1 MPDKPL
7 SNYGKG
13 YIHGYDAAVDRIQTF
28 LDDYLQGEDRDSI
41 IEKIKSELAT
51 TVLIELRDYLYLY
64 RQNVVDHAQGVKD
77 ED

>member
-7 SNYGKG
+7 SDYGRG
-13 YIHGYDAAVDRIQTF
+13 YIYGYDAAVDRIQTF

-51 TVLIELRDYLYLY
+51 TVLIELRDYMYLY
-64 RQNVVDHAQGVKD
+64 RQKIVEKAQ
-77 ED
+77 EDKT

>member
-7 SNYGKG
+7 SDYGRG
-13 YIHGYDAAVDRIQTF
+13 YINGYDAAVDRIQTF

-51 TVLIELRDYLYLY
+51 TVLIELRDYMYLY
-64 RQNVVDHAQGVKD
+64 RQKIGEKAQ
-77 ED
+77 EDKT